1 MRWWTLSIGLLLPLT
16 GACGK
21 TETIIAPVPEL
32 VRLAP
37 CPAPEAPELPRILAA
52 PLDSPANLLRL
63 RLRDEVL
70 RGYIDGLEAALTC
83 YQGQAAPATSNM
95 EE

>member
-1 MRWWTLSIGLLLPLT
+1 MLLLT
-16 GACGK
+16 AGCGK
-21 TETIIAPVPEL
+21 SETIFVRVPEM
-32 VRLAP
+32 VRPAP
-37 CPAPEAPELPRILAA
+37 CPAPEAPELPRILSA
-52 PLDSPANLLRL
+52 PLDSPANILRL
-63 RLRDEVL
+63 RLRDEVM

>member
-1 MRWWTLSIGLLLPLT
+1 MLLLT
-16 GACGK
+16 AGCGK
-21 TETIIAPVPEL
+21 SETIFVRVPEM
-32 VRLAP
+32 VRPAP
-37 CPAPEAPELPRILAA
+37 CPAPEAPELPRILSA
-52 PLDSPANLLRL
+52 PLDRPANILRL
-63 RLRDEVL
+63 RLRDEVM

>member
-1 MRWWTLSIGLLLPLT
+1 MLLLT
-16 GACGK
+16 AGCGK
-21 TETIIAPVPEL
+21 SETIFVRVPEM
-32 VRLAP
+32 VRPAP
-37 CPAPEAPELPRILAA
+37 CPAPEAPELPRILSA
-52 PLDSPANLLRL
+52 PLDSPANILRL

-83 YQGQAAPATSNM
+83 YQGQAAPETSNM

>member
-1 MRWWTLSIGLLLPLT
+1 MLPLT

-52 PLDSPANLLRL
+52 PLDSPAS
-63 RLRDEVL
+63 LRDEVL

-83 YQGQAAPATSNM
+83 YQGQAAPETSNM